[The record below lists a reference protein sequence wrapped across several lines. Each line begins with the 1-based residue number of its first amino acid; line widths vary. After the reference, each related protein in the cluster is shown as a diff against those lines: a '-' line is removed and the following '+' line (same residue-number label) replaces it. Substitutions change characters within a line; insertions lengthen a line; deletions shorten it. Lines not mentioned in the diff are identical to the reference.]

1 MNSFKLDKIQR
12 RILANQYRL
21 LSHLDKAQASG
32 HQRRAEILEEG
43 YEGQYFAIFDEI
55 ADPLPEAACKFVN
68 EILNMY
74 HALQH
79 RASEISAFPSDLSV
93 AIAFPGFCERDEI
106 ELVGYER
113 FLASDA
119 PNSNVYAKL
128 TRTQPPPFAVSGKY
142 RKMLARFSGV
152 KRGPDGLTVD
162 QIREIVDAG
171 NS

>member
-1 MNSFKLDKIQR
+1 MESFKLDKIQR

-21 LSHLDKAQASG
+21 LSHLDEAQASG

-55 ADPLPEAACKFVN
+55 ADPLPERECKFVF
-68 EILNMY
+68 EVLNMY
-74 HALQH
+74 HALQQ
-79 RASEISAFPSDLSV
+79 RASDLAEFPSDLSD
-93 AIAFPGFCERDEI
+93 AIGFAGFCERDEI

-119 PNSNVYAKL
+119 PKSNVFAKL
-128 TRTQPPPFAVSGKY
+128 TRTQPPPFAASARY
-142 RKMLARFSGV
+142 RKMLAAFSQV

-162 QIREIVDAG
+162 QIRTIVDAG